1 MSDTLS
7 DTFIYDNNFI
17 FDVRR
22 IYDGERNFLGN
33 FESIATD
40 KLNTL
45 ARAHS
50 LVTTVHL
57 QSHRILD
64 SLR

>member
-45 ARAHS
+45 ARA
-50 LVTTVHL
+50 LVTAVHL
-57 QSHRILD
+57 QSDRILD
-64 SLR
+64 SLP